1 MNNLN
6 DTLPGLM
13 HRATEN
19 LEPVSPDLLERTV
32 QHGLRLRRRRTTL
45 LSVTGAGAVLATAG
59 LIVGATQLLGRPSDT
74 AVAGTTNPSTT
85 PSAVTKPATVT
96 PQETLATLRALLQR
110 PGLTLTAPETRGGT
124 EGFNAVAYIANDGKG
139 ASRVE
144 AIVEGSSQAPSCD
157 AYVVPG
163 SCTVRAD
170 GSVLV
175 TLTEDPEYPPG
186 RNVDGVLSNHA
197 DLYYPD
203 GRHLGI
209 TSYNA
214 PAEKDS
220 PHTRAKPLFTTA
232 QLSTIVESKA
242 WKFPAA
248 SAVKPAKGAT
258 PSSKTATR

>member
-19 LEPVSPDLLERTV
+19 LEPVSTDLLERTV
-32 QHGLRLRRRRTTL
+32 HQGLRLRKRRTTL
-45 LSVTGAGAVLATAG
+45 LTLTGAGAVLATAG
-59 LIVGATQLLGRPSDT
+59 LVVGATQVLGRPSDA
-74 AVAGTTNPSTT
+74 AVAGTTPT
-85 PSAVTKPATVT
+85 PSAKAQTPTAKPVT
-96 PQETLATLRALLQR
+96 PQETLATLRSLIQR
-110 PGLTLTAPETRGGT
+110 PGLTLTAPEARGGGK
-124 EGFNAVAYIANDGKG
+124 EGFNAVAYVVNDGLG

-144 AIVEGSSQAPSCD
+144 AIVEGGSQAPTCAD
-157 AYVVPG
+157 LDPG

-175 TLTEDPEYPPG
+175 TLTESPEYPPG
-186 RNVDGVLSNHA
+186 RNIDGVVSNHV

-214 PAEKDS
+214 PAEKGVA
-220 PHTRAKPLFTTA
+220 HTRTKPLFTTT
-232 QLSTIVESKA
+232 QLTTIVESKA

-248 SAVKPAKGAT
+248 STSKGA
-258 PSSKTATR
+258 PDPSKTK